1 MEKETD
7 KVEDVVE
14 VATEVETNSAS
25 VVTSN
30 NEMIDKLTL
39 ELLMNKSHYKR
50 YIANADPTKHAE
62 MVKHKALITKYKYKM
77 MNLTNEMISDPS
89 KQITTNVNEAFNGYV
104 KTLIQYFQM
113 KELENKSNEHSD
125 EDDVLFGNMSEV
137 VSQAAEPETNDTVA
151 EPIMKSFWGGSRVVK
166 KQNNNG
172 RSNNQMF

>member
-1 MEKETD
+1 MD
-7 KVEDVVE
+7 KDEDD
-14 VATEVETNSAS
+14 VETESES
-25 VVTSN
+25 VVAN
-30 NEMIDKLTL
+30 KNEMIDKLTL
-39 ELLMNKSHYKR
+39 ELLMNKTHYKR

-62 MVKHKALITKYKYKM
+62 MVKHNSLITKYKYKM

-125 EDDVLFGNMSEV
+125 EEDVLFGTMTEDD
-137 VSQAAEPETNDTVA
+137 SQAVESEQVETIEPA
-151 EPIMKSFWGGSRVVK
+151 MKSFWGGNRVVK
-166 KQNNNG
+166 QKQNVNG

>member
-1 MEKETD
+1 MDKETD
-7 KVEDVVE
+7 KDDVD
-14 VATEVETNSAS
+14 VETDNTS
-25 VVTSN
+25 VVTNN

-62 MVKHKALITKYKYKM
+62 MVKHNALITKYKYKI
-77 MNLTNEMISDPS
+77 MNITNDMLSDPS
-89 KQITTNVNEAFNGYV
+89 KQITTSVNEAFNGYV

-125 EDDVLFGNMSEV
+125 DDDVLFGNMNEDGCATAESEQV
-137 VSQAAEPETNDTVA
+137 ETVEPV
-151 EPIMKSFWGGSRVVK
+151 MKSFWGGSRVVK
-166 KQNNNG
+166 QKQNVNG

>member
-1 MEKETD
+1 MDKETD
-7 KVEDVVE
+7 NDEVDVD
-14 VATEVETNSAS
+14 VETDN
-25 VVTSN
+25 TSIVANN

-62 MVKHKALITKYKYKM
+62 MVKHNSLITKYKYKM
-77 MNLTNEMISDPS
+77 MNLTNEMLSNPS
-89 KQITTNVNEAFNGYV
+89 KQITTNVNDAFNGYV

-125 EDDVLFGNMSEV
+125 DEDVLFGNMAEDDCARAESEPNDV
-137 VSQAAEPETNDTVA
+137 VEPV
-151 EPIMKSFWGGSRVVK
+151 MKSFWGGSRVVK
-166 KQNNNG
+166 QKQNANG